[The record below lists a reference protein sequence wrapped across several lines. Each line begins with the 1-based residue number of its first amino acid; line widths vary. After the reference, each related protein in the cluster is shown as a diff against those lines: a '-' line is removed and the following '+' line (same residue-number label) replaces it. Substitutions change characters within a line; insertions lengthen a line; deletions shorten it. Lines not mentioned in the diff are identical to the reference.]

1 VHDYIIRAPAVPT
14 DTTVDCQKEIPN
26 ISNTANKERRC
37 MGLRGRSIFGDT
49 GQVFFV
55 TTSTVHHNKVFGL
68 SREYYN
74 ILAESLK
81 FVLNEYRAKLFGY
94 VFMPSHVHLIL
105 AMPEGESI
113 SDLMRDF
120 KKYTST
126 KVRQQLEKEGR
137 YSALESLRVNAQR
150 RKNQVFKLWMDRFDD
165 LVIDQEETL
174 SVKLEYIHNNPV
186 KAGFVEEAEEWEFSS
201 ARNYSFGDHIFDVAT
216 DWKME

>member
-1 VHDYIIRAPAVPT
+1 
-14 DTTVDCQKEIPN
+14 
-26 ISNTANKERRC
+26 

-55 TTSTVHHNKVFGL
+55 TTSTVHHHRVFGL

-74 ILAESLK
+74 ILADSLT
-81 FVLNEYRAKLFGY
+81 FVLNEHKAKLFGY
-94 VFMPSHVHLIL
+94 VFMPSHVHLIV

-126 KVRQQLEKEGR
+126 KVRQQLEKEER
-137 YSALESLRVNAQR
+137 RSALKSLRVNAQGK
-150 RKNQVFKLWMDRFDD
+150 KNQIFKLWMDRFDD
-165 LVIDQEETL
+165 LVIDQGNTL
-174 SVKLEYIHNNPV
+174 SVMLEYIHNNPV
-186 KAGFVEEAEEWEFSS
+186 KAGLVEEAEEWEFSS
-201 ARNYSFGDHIFDVAT
+201 ARNYLLGGHRIDVAT

>member
-1 VHDYIIRAPAVPT
+1 
-14 DTTVDCQKEIPN
+14 
-26 ISNTANKERRC
+26 

-55 TTSTVHHNKVFGL
+55 TTSTVHHNRVFGL
-68 SREYYN
+68 SRAYYS
-74 ILAESLK
+74 ILGESLT
-81 FVLNEYRAKLFGY
+81 FVLNEHKAKLFGY
-94 VFMPSHVHLIL
+94 VFMPSHIHLIF

-137 YSALESLRVNAQR
+137 HSALKCLRANAHGK
-150 RKNQVFKLWMDRFDD
+150 KNQVFKLWMDRFDD

-174 SVKLEYIHNNPV
+174 GVKLEYIHNNPV
-186 KAGFVEEAEEWEFSS
+186 KAGLVEEAEEWEFSS
-201 ARNYSFGDHIFDVAT
+201 ARNYAFGDHHIIDVAT
-216 DWKME
+216 DWAME

>member
-1 VHDYIIRAPAVPT
+1 
-14 DTTVDCQKEIPN
+14 
-26 ISNTANKERRC
+26 

-55 TTSTVHHNKVFGL
+55 TTSTIHHTSVFGL
-68 SREYYN
+68 SREYYR
-74 ILAESLK
+74 ILAESLT
-81 FVLNEYRAKLFGY
+81 FVINEHRAKLFGY
-94 VFMPSHVHLIL
+94 VFMPSHIHLIV

-137 YSALESLRVNAQR
+137 QSELKRLRVNALGK
-150 RKNQVFKLWMDRFDD
+150 KNQVFKLWMDRFDD
-165 LVIDQEETL
+165 LVIDQEETMIT
-174 SVKLEYIHNNPV
+174 KLEYIHNNPV
-186 KAGFVEEAEEWEFSS
+186 KAGLVEEAEEWEFSS
-201 ARNYSFGDHIFDVAT
+201 ARNYSSGDYPLDVAT